1 MNYTVQLDFSIDE
14 EDAVRTD
21 EEVKEVV
28 EEIFDYSN
36 CNASNIKV
44 IDVND
49 WYWLN
54 SRFVWER
61 RDYLNKEDFTLL
73 RVDRKDGHEDYWY
86 ETSKAANEYLTDKYM
101 EQSMKAV
108 FRVVYSKDEDIVGVE
123 RTFPFNYDVI
133 TPEDDELK
141 SILRELSR

>member
-73 RVDRKDGHEDYWY
+73 RVDKKDGHED
-86 ETSKAANEYLTDKYM
+86 
-101 EQSMKAV
+101 
-108 FRVVYSKDEDIVGVE
+108 
-123 RTFPFNYDVI
+123 
-133 TPEDDELK
+133 
-141 SILRELSR
+141 